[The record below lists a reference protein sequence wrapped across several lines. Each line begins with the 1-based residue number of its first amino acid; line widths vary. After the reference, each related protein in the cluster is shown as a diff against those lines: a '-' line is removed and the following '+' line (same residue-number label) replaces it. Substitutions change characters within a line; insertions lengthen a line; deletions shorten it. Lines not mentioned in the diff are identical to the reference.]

1 MKITL
6 VGLGCNRGD
15 LSVRAK
21 EAITSGAKT
30 ILRTALAQSAQSVQ
44 DCGVEYSSL
53 DYIYEKSRNF
63 DTLNKNLA
71 RAVLKESATSD
82 VVYCVDGDVNDDN
95 SCRIIM
101 SKHKNFEIIHGIS
114 KSEYAV
120 GKSGNGMLF
129 SVSAYS
135 VDSIKTAVYPLVV
148 YDIDSKILASEVKL
162 KLFEFYGEE
171 AMITLYVCGKT
182 VKTQLYTLDMYD
194 GYDYMTMIR
203 IDEPPLTQKHR
214 YSFTDLME
222 VIKYLRTEN
231 GCPWDKAQTKESLR
245 PALIEECYELIDAIN
260 KNDEDAMQE
269 EIGDVLMQVVFHSVL
284 AEERRS
290 FTVDD
295 VITGICEKLISRHTH
310 VFGTDTASSPDEVLK
325 LWDEN
330 KSKEKKYS
338 SATEYLQA
346 VPQCFP
352 AALRAQKVG
361 KRAAKYNFDFEN
373 IEQIFSKITEE
384 INEVRSEINKGDENS
399 LKEECGDLLFSCVN
413 AVRFLGVD
421 CEESLNISTQKFID
435 RFGKIEQAA
444 KRDGKELKDLSAK
457 QWDDYYNETKKY

>member
-6 VGLGCNRGD
+6 VGLGCKRGD
-15 LSVRAK
+15 LSVKAK
-21 EAITSGAKT
+21 DAITSGAKI
-30 ILRTALAQSAQSVQ
+30 ILRTALAESAQSVQ

-71 RAVLKESATSD
+71 QAVLKESASSD
-82 VVYCVDGDVNDDN
+82 VIYCVDGDVNEDN
-95 SCRIIM
+95 SCQIIM
-101 SKHKNFEIIHGIS
+101 SKRKDIEIIHGIS
-114 KSEYAV
+114 KSAYAES
-120 GKSGNGMLF
+120 KSGNGMLF

-135 VDSIKTAVYPLVV
+135 IDLLKTAAYPLVV
-148 YDIDSKILASEVKL
+148 YDIDSNILASEVKL

-194 GYDYMTMIR
+194 GHDYMTMLR

-214 YSFTDLME
+214 YSFIDLME
-222 VIKYLRTEN
+222 VIKYLRSEN
-231 GCPWDKAQTKESLR
+231 GCPWDKVQTKESLR

-260 KNDEDAMQE
+260 KDDEDAMQE

-284 AEERRS
+284 AEERRA

-295 VITGICEKLISRHTH
+295 VITGICEKLVSRHTH
-310 VFGTDTASSPDEVLK
+310 VFGTDTALSPDEVVK

-352 AALRAQKVG
+352 ATLRAQKVG

-373 IEQIFSKITEE
+373 VEQIFSKIAEE
-384 INEVRSEINKGDENS
+384 INEVRSEINKGDDSS

-413 AVRFLGVD
+413 VVRFLGVD
-421 CEESLNISTQKFID
+421 GEEALNISTQKFID

-444 KRDGKELKDLSAK
+444 KRDGKDLKDLSAK
-457 QWDDYYNETKKY
+457 QWDDYYNETKKH